1 MIFLSY
7 AGRDGEDVVGVAG
20 QGIGAGLVETGAGQ
34 VGRSQ
39 YGEAG
44 DHAGGGLGQFSRE
57 RVQFARGDV

>member
-1 MIFLSY
+1 MSF

-34 VGRSQ
+34 VGRSE